1 MARIRTFIAI
11 AIESFV
17 QDKLTSMQ
25 QKLAREAPDVRW
37 VPEENRHLTLHFLG
51 EVPELD
57 LVGICRVVERV
68 TGRLEPFRVEIR
80 GLGAFPTPRRP
91 RTLFAAITEGAES
104 LKILHAALEDE
115 LVELGGYRREVRD
128 YSPHIT
134 LGRVQVSEENEDLPA
149 LMLKHAK
156 WDGGG
161 IAVKEVLVMSSEL
174 ERKGPTY
181 MTVGR
186 GRLRGS

>member
-11 AIESFV
+11 AIDSFV
-17 QDKLTSMQ
+17 HDKLMEMQ
-25 QKLAREAPDVRW
+25 KKLKREAPDVSW
-37 VPEENRHLTLHFLG
+37 VAEENLHLTLHFLG

-57 LVGICRVVERV
+57 LVGICRVVDRV
-68 TGRLEPFRVEIR
+68 TAKLAPFRVEVG
-80 GLGAFPTPRRP
+80 GLGAFPNPRRP
-91 RTLFAAITEGAES
+91 RTLFAGITEGAEE
-104 LKILHAALEDE
+104 LKQLHAALEDE

-134 LGRVQVSEENEDLPA
+134 LGRVKVSEENEDLPA
-149 LMLKHAK
+149 LLVKHSR
-156 WDGGG
+156 WESGGFG
-161 IAVKEVLVMSSEL
+161 VKEVLVMSSEL

-186 GRLRGS
+186 GKLRG